1 MIRSWFIVI
10 TVCLTAAAGLG
21 YFKYQQIQAAIAL
34 GAAFPESIEAVEVF
48 VALEELWQPVTSV
61 TAEVVPTR
69 SVTLSNEL
77 AGTIAHVGFASG
89 ATVISG
95 QLLVQLDTSE
105 ESAQRDAAIAE
116 AEIARL
122 DLERN
127 EKLIASGAAAQEARD
142 RAKARFS
149 AALAAV
155 RRLDAVIAKKTLRA
169 PFNAKTG
176 LHQLEVG
183 QYLDK
188 GDVITRLI
196 GIDDEV
202 WIDFT
207 LPQEQAVLEIGT
219 QISVTVSKRDRTVNA
234 KINSFRDPL
243 VVLLGSVP
251 LALSGAL
258 LFTFLGLTTINT
270 YTQIG
275 FITLVGLISK
285 NAILIV
291 EFARQLQVDG
301 LSKFAAIK
309 ESAQTRL
316 RPVLMTAGATIMG
329 HLPLVLVTGPGAEA
343 RNSIGIVLVAG
354 MFVGTLFTLFVLPSI
369 YLLLASVHRPI
380 DSSLE
385 LESAHNP

>member
-10 TVCLTAAAGLG
+10 TVCLAAATGLG

-77 AGTIAHVGFASG
+77 AGTIAHVGFTSG
-89 ATVISG
+89 ATVIAG
-95 QLLVQLDTSE
+95 QVLVQLDTSE
-105 ESAQRDAAIAE
+105 ESAQRDAATAE

-188 GDVITRLI
+188 GDIITRLI

-234 KINSFRDPL
+234 KIIARDAFVNESSRNVGFRAVTDNQNLGAFPGSLVTVEVPLGELRTATLVPATAVRRDTFGAKVFVLKPAEEGALAAERAERRSVTLGPQRGDL
-243 VVLLGSVP
+243 VVVASGMRPGERVAANGSFKLRDGSLVNVIP
-251 LALSGAL
+251 RNSSVSAQLS
-258 LFTFLGLTTINT
+258 TTSE
-270 YTQIG
+270 G
-275 FITLVGLISK
+275 
-285 NAILIV
+285 IV
-291 EFARQLQVDG
+291 E
-301 LSKFAAIK
+301 
-309 ESAQTRL
+309 
-316 RPVLMTAGATIMG
+316 
-329 HLPLVLVTGPGAEA
+329 
-343 RNSIGIVLVAG
+343 
-354 MFVGTLFTLFVLPSI
+354 
-369 YLLLASVHRPI
+369 
-380 DSSLE
+380 
-385 LESAHNP
+385 

>member
-1 MIRSWFIVI
+1 M
-10 TVCLTAAAGLG
+10 
-21 YFKYQQIQAAIAL
+21 
-34 GAAFPESIEAVEVF
+34 
-48 VALEELWQPVTSV
+48 
-61 TAEVVPTR
+61 VPTR

-77 AGTIAHVGFASG
+77 AGTIAHVGFTSG

-105 ESAQRDAAIAE
+105 ESAQRQAATAE

-188 GDVITRLI
+188 GDIITRLI

-219 QISVTVSKRDRTVNA
+219 QISVTVLKRDRTVNA
-234 KINSFRDPL
+234 KIIARDAFVNESSRNVGFRAVTDNQNLGAFPGSL
-243 VVLLGSVP
+243 VTVEVP
-251 LALSGAL
+251 LGELRTA
-258 LFTFLGLTTINT
+258 
-270 YTQIG
+270 
-275 FITLVGLISK
+275 TLV
-285 NAILIV
+285 
-291 EFARQLQVDG
+291 
-301 LSKFAAIK
+301 
-309 ESAQTRL
+309 
-316 RPVLMTAGATIMG
+316 PVTAVRRDTFGATDNQ
-329 HLPLVLVTGPGAEA
+329 HLYADWFHNTGWLDLEECHSDRRIRPP
-343 RNSIGIVLVAG
+343 I
-354 MFVGTLFTLFVLPSI
+354 
-369 YLLLASVHRPI
+369 AS
-380 DSSLE
+380 
-385 LESAHNP
+385 